1 LSDRL
6 DPRPAAAIASA
17 KGPFRCLRRLFVSR
31 MFHGGSELGTDD
43 LDLGIG
49 ITVILLALP
58 GLFVSLLLFE
68 KYGSLI
74 RFLRGDGAFDPFE
87 ATIPD
92 EYFFIVLS
100 MAITG
105 IATLWKCTVIFPD
118 RRDFANLVHLPIS
131 LRHIFFA
138 NFAAVAALASLYAIV
153 VNAASMVLFP
163 LVVVG
168 SQGSLAV
175 FMRFFVGHALT
186 VIAAG
191 VFAFCLVFALTGI
204 LLALFPYGIS
214 RRISTFARFLVIV
227 FLLALVASSLS
238 IPGFLSNGVART
250 QRVLGALPSVW
261 FLGLSQKFWGRAA
274 DPFFSHMAFRA
285 VAALAATPVIATF
298 AYIAGFRR
306 SFQKIPESADL
317 PLIPKLGNLRSGT
330 LGRTLYRAIF
340 KTPTQQAFGRFI
352 LQTLWRS
359 EIHQQVLLFSLAIGL
374 VASGG
379 MLAGVPIHFQP
390 GSHRFYQ
397 TNVSPLSADALS
409 IPLILAFCVIVGMRF
424 CFEIP
429 LNLQANWIFRFWI
442 DPAVVETRPTA
453 RRLLLVFSL
462 SWLAPLTF
470 FSTLYLWGLFIAVL
484 HTSVLIV
491 CSILIVEIAILR
503 LGKIPFTCS
512 YPPFQSHS
520 PLIVLAYFSAAII
533 LATYL
538 PEYEMQVAA
547 TPAATPL
554 LFVPFALILLGLYH
568 YRKNMLPM
576 DKELIFEEPQN
587 NRI

>member
-1 LSDRL
+1 
-6 DPRPAAAIASA
+6 
-17 KGPFRCLRRLFVSR
+17 
-31 MFHGGSELGTDD
+31 MFQGGNELGTDD

-92 EYFFIVLS
+92 QYFFIVLS

-105 IATLWKCTVIFPD
+105 IATLWKWTVIFPD

-131 LRHIFFA
+131 LRDIFFA
-138 NFAAVAALASLYAIV
+138 NFAAVAALAALYAIV

-163 LVVVG
+163 IVVVG
-168 SQGSLAV
+168 SQGSLTV

-214 RRISTFARFLVIV
+214 RRISTFARFFVVV
-227 FLLALVASSLS
+227 FLLTLVASSLS
-238 IPGFLSNGVART
+238 VPGFLPNGVART

-285 VAALAATPVIATF
+285 AAALASTPVIATF

-330 LGRTLYRAIF
+330 LARVFYRAIF
-340 KTPTQQAFGRFI
+340 KASTQQAFGRFI

-374 VASGG
+374 VASAG
-379 MLAGVPIHFQP
+379 MLAGV
-390 GSHRFYQ
+390 
-397 TNVSPLSADALS
+397 LS
-409 IPLILAFCVIVGMRF
+409 ISNLARI
-424 CFEIP
+424 
-429 LNLQANWIFRFWI
+429 AS
-442 DPAVVETRPTA
+442 TRQTS
-453 RRLLLVFSL
+453 R
-462 SWLAPLTF
+462 
-470 FSTLYLWGLFIAVL
+470 LYLPTRFP
-484 HTSVLIV
+484 S
-491 CSILIVEIAILR
+491 R
-503 LGKIPFTCS
+503 
-512 YPPFQSHS
+512 
-520 PLIVLAYFSAAII
+520 
-533 LATYL
+533 
-538 PEYEMQVAA
+538 
-547 TPAATPL
+547 
-554 LFVPFALILLGLYH
+554 
-568 YRKNMLPM
+568 
-576 DKELIFEEPQN
+576 
-587 NRI
+587 

>member
-1 LSDRL
+1 M
-6 DPRPAAAIASA
+6 ASS
-17 KGPFRCLRRLFVSR
+17 KRSFRRLLGLFVGK
-31 MFHGGSELGTDD
+31 MFQGGGELGADD

-49 ITVILLALP
+49 ITAILLALP

-74 RFLRGDGAFDPFE
+74 RFLRGDGSFDPFA
-87 ATIPD
+87 ATMPD

-105 IATLWKCTVIFPD
+105 IATLWKWTAIFPD

-131 LRHIFFA
+131 LRNIFVA
-138 NFAAVAALASLYAIV
+138 NFAAIAALAALYAIV
-153 VNAASMVLFP
+153 VNAASIILFP
-163 LVVVG
+163 IVVVG

-175 FMRFFVGHALT
+175 FMRFFLGHSLT

-191 VFAFCLVFALTGI
+191 FFSFCLVFALTGI
-204 LLALFPYGIS
+204 LLALFSYGIS
-214 RRISTFARFLVIV
+214 RRISTVVRFVVIV

-238 IPGFLSNGVART
+238 VPDFLSNGVERT
-250 QRVLGALPSVW
+250 QRFISVLPPVW
-261 FLGLSQKFWGRAA
+261 FLGLCQKLWGRGA

-285 VAALAATPVIATF
+285 VAALVATPAIATF
-298 AYIAGFRR
+298 TYIAGFRR

-317 PLIPKLGNLRSGT
+317 PLIPKLGKFRWARLSRIFHRSV
-330 LGRTLYRAIF
+330 F
-340 KTPTQQAFGRFI
+340 KTPTQRTLGRFI

-374 VASGG
+374 VASAG
-379 MLAGVPIHFQP
+379 MLAGVPSHFQH

-409 IPLILAFCVIVGMRF
+409 VPLILAFCVIVGLRF
-424 CFEIP
+424 CFEVP
-429 LNLQANWIFRFWI
+429 LNLQANGIFRFWI
-442 DPAVVETRPTA
+442 DPAVVETRSTA
-453 RRLLLVFSL
+453 RRLLLALSL

-503 LGKIPFTCS
+503 LRKIPFTCS
-512 YPPFQSHS
+512 YPRFQSHS
-520 PLIVLAYFSAAII
+520 PLIVLAYFFAAII
-533 LATYL
+533 LATYV
-538 PEYEMQVAA
+538 PEYETQVAA
-547 TPAATPL
+547 TPAAAPL
-554 LFVPFALILLGLYH
+554 LFVPFALILLGLHH

-576 DKELIFEEPQN
+576 DEELIFEEPQN
-587 NRI
+587 NWT

>member
-1 LSDRL
+1 MNDRL
-6 DPRPAAAIASA
+6 DSRPATGIASS
-17 KGPFRCLRRLFVSR
+17 KRSFRRLLGLFVGK
-31 MFHGGSELGTDD
+31 MFQGGGELGADD

-49 ITVILLALP
+49 ITAILLALP

-74 RFLRGDGAFDPFE
+74 RFLRGDGSFDPFE

-105 IATLWKCTVIFPD
+105 IATLWKWTAIFPD

-131 LRHIFFA
+131 LRNIFVA
-138 NFAAVAALASLYAIV
+138 NFAAIAALASLYAIV
-153 VNAASMVLFP
+153 VNAASIILFP
-163 LVVVG
+163 IVVVG

-175 FMRFFVGHALT
+175 FMRFFLGHSLT

-191 VFAFCLVFALTGI
+191 FFSFCLVFALTGI

-214 RRISTFARFLVIV
+214 RRISTVVRFVVIV

-238 IPGFLSNGVART
+238 VPDFLSNGVE
-250 QRVLGALPSVW
+250 
-261 FLGLSQKFWGRAA
+261 
-274 DPFFSHMAFRA
+274 
-285 VAALAATPVIATF
+285 
-298 AYIAGFRR
+298 RR

-317 PLIPKLGNLRSGT
+317 PLIPKLGKFRWASLSRIFYRSV
-330 LGRTLYRAIF
+330 F
-340 KTPTQQAFGRFI
+340 KTPTQRTLGRFI
-352 LQTLWRS
+352 LPTLWRS

-374 VASGG
+374 VASAG

-397 TNVSPLSADALS
+397 TNASPLSADALS

-442 DPAVVETRPTA
+442 DPAVVETRSTA
-453 RRLLLVFSL
+453 RRLLLALSL

-503 LGKIPFTCS
+503 LRKIPFTCS

-520 PLIVLAYFSAAII
+520 PLIVLAYFFAAII
-533 LATYL
+533 LATYI
-538 PEYEMQVAA
+538 PEYETQVAA

-554 LFVPFALILLGLYH
+554 LFVPFALILLGLHH

-587 NRI
+587 NWT

>member
-1 LSDRL
+1 
-6 DPRPAAAIASA
+6 
-17 KGPFRCLRRLFVSR
+17 
-31 MFHGGSELGTDD
+31 MFQGGGELGADD

-49 ITVILLALP
+49 ITAILLALP

-74 RFLRGDGAFDPFE
+74 RFLRGDGSFDPFE

-105 IATLWKCTVIFPD
+105 IATLWKWTAIFPD

-131 LRHIFFA
+131 LRNIFVA
-138 NFAAVAALASLYAIV
+138 NFAAIAALASLYAIV
-153 VNAASMVLFP
+153 VNAASIILFP
-163 LVVVG
+163 IVVVG

-175 FMRFFVGHALT
+175 FMRFFLGHSLT

-191 VFAFCLVFALTGI
+191 FFSFCLVFALTGI

-214 RRISTFARFLVIV
+214 RRISTVVRFVVIV

-238 IPGFLSNGVART
+238 VPDFLSNGVERT
-250 QRVLGALPSVW
+250 QRFISVLPPVW
-261 FLGLSQKFWGRAA
+261 FLGLCQKLWGRGA

-285 VAALAATPVIATF
+285 VAALVATPAIATF
-298 AYIAGFRR
+298 TYIVGFRR

-317 PLIPKLGNLRSGT
+317 PLIPKLGKFRWASLSRIFYRSV
-330 LGRTLYRAIF
+330 F
-340 KTPTQQAFGRFI
+340 KTPTQRTLGRFI
-352 LQTLWRS
+352 LPTLWRS

-374 VASGG
+374 VASAG

-397 TNVSPLSADALS
+397 TNASPLSADALS

-442 DPAVVETRPTA
+442 DPAVVETRSTA
-453 RRLLLVFSL
+453 RRLLLALSL

-503 LGKIPFTCS
+503 LRKIPFTCS

-520 PLIVLAYFSAAII
+520 PLIVLAYFFAAII
-533 LATYL
+533 LATYI
-538 PEYEMQVAA
+538 PEYETQVAA

-554 LFVPFALILLGLYH
+554 LFVPFALILLGLHH

-587 NRI
+587 NWT

>member
-1 LSDRL
+1 MSDRL
-6 DPRPAAAIASA
+6 DSRPAAAIASS
-17 KGPFRCLRRLFVSR
+17 KKPFRRLLRLFVSR
-31 MFHGGSELGTDD
+31 IFHGGSELGTDD

-105 IATLWKCTVIFPD
+105 IATLWKWSAIFPD

-131 LRHIFFA
+131 LRDMFVA
-138 NFAAVAALASLYAIV
+138 NFTAVAALASLYAIV
-153 VNAASMVLFP
+153 VNAASIVLFP
-163 LVVVG
+163 IVVVG

-175 FMRFFVGHALT
+175 FMHFLVGHALT

-191 VFAFCLVFALTGI
+191 FFAFCLVFALTGI

-214 RRISTFARFLVIV
+214 RRISTLVRFVVIV
-227 FLLALVASSLS
+227 LLLALAASSLS
-238 IPGFLSNGVART
+238 VPSFLCNGVATT
-250 QRVLGALPSVW
+250 QRVLSSLPSVW
-261 FLGLSQKFWGRAA
+261 FLGLSQRLWGRTT

-285 VAALAATPVIATF
+285 AAALVATPVIATF
-298 AYIAGFRR
+298 AYLAGFRR

-317 PLIPKLGNLRSGT
+317 PLIPKLGDLRSGT
-330 LGRTLYRAIF
+330 LSRIVYRAVF
-340 KTPTQQAFGRFI
+340 KTPAQQAFGRFI

-359 EIHQQVLLFSLAIGL
+359 EVHQQVLLFSLAIGL
-374 VASGG
+374 VASAG
-379 MLAGVPIHFQP
+379 MLANIPIHFQNAP
-390 GSHRFYQ
+390 HRFYQ

-409 IPLILAFCVIVGMRF
+409 IPLILAFCVVVGTRF

-429 LNLQANWIFRFWI
+429 LNLQANWIFRFCL
-442 DPAVVETRPTA
+442 DPAIVETRSTA
-453 RRLLLVFSL
+453 RRLLLAFSL
-462 SWLAPLTF
+462 SWLVPLTF
-470 FSTLYLWGLFIAVL
+470 FSSLYLWGLFIAIL
-484 HTSVLIV
+484 HTFVLIA
-491 CSILIVEIAILR
+491 CSILIIESSILR
-503 LGKIPFTCS
+503 LRKIPFTCT

-520 PLIVLAYFSAAII
+520 PLIVLAYLFAAII
-533 LATYL
+533 LTSYI
-538 PEYEMQVAA
+538 PEYETRVAA

-554 LFVPFALILLGLYH
+554 LFVPFALILLGLHH
-568 YRKNMLPM
+568 YSKNMLSM
-576 DKELIFEEPQN
+576 DKELVFEEPQN
-587 NRI
+587 NWT

>member
-1 LSDRL
+1 
-6 DPRPAAAIASA
+6 
-17 KGPFRCLRRLFVSR
+17 
-31 MFHGGSELGTDD
+31 
-43 LDLGIG
+43 
-49 ITVILLALP
+49 
-58 GLFVSLLLFE
+58 
-68 KYGSLI
+68 
-74 RFLRGDGAFDPFE
+74 
-87 ATIPD
+87 
-92 EYFFIVLS
+92 
-100 MAITG
+100 
-105 IATLWKCTVIFPD
+105 
-118 RRDFANLVHLPIS
+118 
-131 LRHIFFA
+131 
-138 NFAAVAALASLYAIV
+138 V
-153 VNAASMVLFP
+153 VNAASIVLFP
-163 LVVVG
+163 IVVLG
-168 SQGSLAV
+168 SQGSLPV
-175 FMRFFVGHALT
+175 FMRFFLGHALT

-191 VFAFCLVFALTGI
+191 VLAFCLVFALTGI

-214 RRISTFARFLVIV
+214 RRISTVARFFVIV

-238 IPGFLSNGVART
+238 VPGFLSNGMART
-250 QRVLGALPSVW
+250 QRVLSALPSVW
-261 FLGLSQKFWGRAA
+261 FLGFSQKLWGRGA

-285 VAALAATPVIATF
+285 VAALVATPVIATF
-298 AYIAGFRR
+298 AYLAGFRR

-330 LGRTLYRAIF
+330 LGRIFYRAIF

-359 EIHQQVLLFSLAIGL
+359 EVHQQVLLFSLAIAL
-374 VASGG
+374 VASAG
-379 MLAGVPIHFQP
+379 MLADVPIHFQHA
-390 GSHRFYQ
+390 SHRFYQ

-409 IPLILAFCVIVGMRF
+409 IPLFLAFCVIVGTRF

-429 LNLQANWIFRFWI
+429 MNLQANWIFRFWI
-442 DPAVVETRPTA
+442 DPAVVETRSTA

-491 CSILIVEIAILR
+491 CSILIIEIAILR
-503 LGKIPFTCS
+503 LRKIPFTCS

-520 PLIVLAYFSAAII
+520 PLIGLAYFFAAII
-533 LATYL
+533 LATYI
-538 PEYEMQVAA
+538 PEDEMQVAA

-587 NRI
+587 NWT